1 MFKTIVLKGHY
12 RWIVPLAIV
21 LITIYLTSCYNNI
34 EPFDIGPTLSKMMDK
49 FNKVNGKEVNGKEIN
64 GKEIMEKKSPEKV
77 LKDIEK
83 EIKKDKK
90 EIKKTKNKKE
100 VNKVLDLVKTL
111 ETKINNLK
119 SELKDDKEANKDL
132 KLLKGLEKEIG
143 NILNSKE
150 HYENFSNIKS
160 IKKKK
165 DITGYNSGEYE
176 LNFEAIFPNRKVN
189 NTKKVK
195 FKDKPDIIGYETDIN
210 KKILEYEST
219 NGLVL
224 STYKPHNLTDRPKYM
239 YNRHDGSITPHITDD
254 NRFDISQFNVFKG

>member
-34 EPFDIGPTLSKMMDK
+34 EPFDMESSLSKMMDK
-49 FNKVNGKEVNGKEIN
+49 VNKVNGKEVK
-64 GKEIMEKKSPEKV
+64 EKKSPEKV

-160 IKKKK
+160 IRKKK

-176 LNFEAIFPNRKVN
+176 LNCEAIFPNRKVN

-239 YNRHDGSITPHITDD
+239 YNRHDGITPHITDD